1 MIGGKINQLIWSD
14 DGDRLIALGEGE
26 LKAAGVLVSTGNK
39 VGDIFGHTDKVLS
52 GIMTPRPYKL
62 ISVGESKEI
71 LRHDGVPF
79 KGQGER
85 VTNLHEG
92 FINKVSLSPDA
103 SKFVTAG
110 ADKNII
116 IYNSEDQAKQR

>member
-1 MIGGKINQLIWSD
+1 MSLFPLATKSVISNI
-14 DGDRLIALGEGE
+14 
-26 LKAAGVLVSTGNK
+26 
-39 VGDIFGHTDKVLS
+39 S